1 MPNARTATI
10 ATPSMKIGGC
20 WAAREI
26 SQAAVPSSP
35 IPQASVPTAASTATL
50 SHAQAGFA

>member
-26 SQAAVPSSP
+26 SQADVPSSP

-50 SHAQAGFA
+50 SQGHAGLA